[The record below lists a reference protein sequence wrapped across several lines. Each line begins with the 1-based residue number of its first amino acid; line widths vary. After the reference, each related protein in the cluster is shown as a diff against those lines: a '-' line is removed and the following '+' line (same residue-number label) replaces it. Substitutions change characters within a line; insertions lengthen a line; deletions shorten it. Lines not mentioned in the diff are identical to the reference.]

1 MNLSDS
7 EVFKYQNKETLFF
20 SASAWHITSHKKVY
34 DILTEQK

>member
-7 EVFKYQNKETLFF
+7 EVFKYQNKGTLFF

-34 DILTEQK
+34 DILTEQ